1 VAGYT
6 FVHFSAFAGVGLIA
20 SLLAHYAD
28 YSDDPKTLVVIGI
41 FAIEVASFAVAA
53 ISFPGAIETL
63 GAGRIA
69 FANIFAAGSIG
80 LYLTRY
86 RRPYESHSVQSTY

>member
-28 YSDDPKTLVVIGI
+28 NSDDPKTLVVIGI

-69 FANIFAAGSIG
+69 FANIFAAGSID